1 MNSPRP
7 QIIPDIVSRHAE
19 EAAFLWLLRDAALT
33 APHYDLPDLIALDER
48 IESQLDG
55 VRVAAE
61 PGWALVEEA
70 LAIGEPGEVFTAGVL
85 ALERGDVERLAAVIN
100 VAGSVPETRRGFVS
114 ALGWVERRKLAGTVR
129 DMLTHGSPFMRML
142 GIAACAVHRADPG
155 PALEDGV
162 IDPNPGLRARALRTA
177 GMLKRLDLRSAVA
190 RAYGD
195 DDETCRFWAA
205 WSGAM
210 MKEPTAI
217 AKLRAFARPGSPY
230 ASRAF
235 EVALRAMD
243 PTAAVEW
250 LKAIGKHKE
259 LRRLLIIGSGIVGN
273 PVSVHWLIRQMTD
286 PEHARVAAEAV
297 AMITGLDIAEE
308 DLEGEWPEGFEAGP
322 SEEPEDE
329 DVEMD
334 PDEDLPWPEPA
345 AVDAWWDANKA
356 RFKSGQR
363 YLLGVPIAPGPLKQV
378 LRTGTQRQRY
388 SAAMELAL
396 TAPDAP
402 LFETRAPGKRQQ
414 ALLAGG

>member
-1 MNSPRP
+1 M
-7 QIIPDIVSRHAE
+7 QQHAE
-19 EAAFLWLLRDAALT
+19 EAAFLWLQRDAAVR
-33 APHYDLPDLIALDER
+33 APHNNLQDLANHDDRVEAHIDGLRLANDSGWEIAVN
-48 IESQLDG
+48 QLQQFQ
-55 VRVAAE
+55 
-61 PGWALVEEA
+61 
-70 LAIGEPGEVFTAGVL
+70 EPGEAFAAAVL
-85 ALERGDVERLAAVIN
+85 ALESGNADRLAAVIN
-100 VAGSVPETRRGFVS
+100 VAQAVPETVRGLVS
-114 ALGWVERRKLAGTVR
+114 SLGWVERKELAGIVR

-155 PALEDGV
+155 KALADGV
-162 IDPNPGLRARALRTA
+162 GVPDPGLRARALRTA
-177 GMLKRLDLRSAVA
+177 GMLKRVDLLPALA

-195 DDETCRFWAA
+195 EDEDCRFWAC

-210 MKEPTAI
+210 MKDAAGGT
-217 AKLRAFARPGSPY
+217 KLRAFARPGSPY
-230 ASRAF
+230 AARAF

-250 LKAIGKHKE
+250 LKAIGKHAE
-259 LRRLLIIGSGIVGN
+259 LRRLLIIGSGVVGN
-273 PVSVHWLIRQMTD
+273 PVSVPWLVRQMVV

-297 AMITGLDIAEE
+297 AMITGVDIVEA
-308 DLEGEWPEGFEAGP
+308 DLEGEWPDGFEAGP
-322 SEEPEDE
+322 SEDPEDE

-345 AVDAWWDANKA
+345 AVDAWWDANKG

-388 SAAMELAL
+388 SAAMEIAL
-396 TAPDAP
+396 SAPDAP

-414 ALLAGG
+414 ALLAKG

>member
-1 MNSPRP
+1 MPILDS
-7 QIIPDIVSRHAE
+7 IVSQHAE
-19 EAAFLWLLRDAALT
+19 EAAFLWIQRDLAVRAA
-33 APHYDLPDLIALDER
+33 HYDLKDLAHHDGR
-48 IESQLDG
+48 IEAHFSGL
-55 VRVAAE
+55 RAAGDA
-61 PGWALVEEA
+61 GWALSADLLEKDREA
-70 LAIGEPGEVFTAGVL
+70 GEVFAAGVL
-85 ALERGDVERLAAVIN
+85 SLESGNADRLAAVVN
-100 VAGSVPETRRGFVS
+100 VAEAVPETVRGLVS
-114 ALGWVERRKLAGTVR
+114 ALGWVERKALAGTVR

-155 PALEDGV
+155 AALEAGV
-162 IDPNPGLRARALRTA
+162 ADPDVRLRARSLRTA
-177 GMLKRLDLRSAVA
+177 GTLKRFDLLPAIA
-190 RAYGD
+190 RGYGD
-195 DDETCRFWAA
+195 DDEDCRFWAA
-205 WSGAM
+205 WAGAM
-210 MKEPTAI
+210 IKDANAI
-217 AKLRAFARPGSPY
+217 ARLRAFARPGSPY
-230 ASRAF
+230 AARAF

-259 LRRLLIIGSGIVGN
+259 LRRLLIIGSGVVGN
-273 PVSVHWLIRQMTD
+273 PVSVSWLIRQMTT

-297 AMITGLDIAEE
+297 AMITGVDIAEE
-308 DLEGEWPEGFEAGP
+308 DLEGEWPEGFKAGP
-322 SEEPEDE
+322 SEDPEDE

-345 AVDAWWDANKA
+345 AVDAWWDANKS

-378 LRTGTQRQRY
+378 LRSGSQRQRY

-414 ALLAGG
+414 ALLAGK

>member
-1 MNSPRP
+1 MADP
-7 QIIPDIVSRHAE
+7 IIENVVAQHAE
-19 EAAFLWLLRDAALT
+19 EAAILWILRDYAVR
-33 APHYDLPDLIALDER
+33 APHYDLGDIAELEDRVESHLEGLR
-48 IESQLDG
+48 IAGDAGWELLAESLTHN
-55 VRVAAE
+55 
-61 PGWALVEEA
+61 
-70 LAIGEPGEVFTAGVL
+70 EPGEVFAAGVM
-85 ALERGDVERLAAVIN
+85 ALDAGDPGRLATVIN
-100 VAGSVPETRRGFVS
+100 AAEAVPESARGLVS
-114 ALGWVERRKLAGTVR
+114 ALGWVERKRLAGIVR
-129 DMLTHGSPFMRML
+129 DMLTHGAPFMRML

-155 PALEDGV
+155 QALVDGV
-162 IDPNPGLRARALRTA
+162 GDPDHLLRARALRSA
-177 GMLKRLDLRSAVA
+177 GMLKRVDLLPAVA

-195 DDETCRFWAA
+195 EDESCRFWAA

-210 MKEPTAI
+210 MKDANAI
-217 AKLRAFARPGSPY
+217 ARLRAFARPGSPY
-230 ASRAF
+230 AARAF

-250 LKAIGKHKE
+250 LKAIGKHQE

-297 AMITGLDIAEE
+297 AMITGVDIAEA

-322 SEEPEDE
+322 SEDPEDE

-345 AVDAWWDANKA
+345 AVDAWWDANKG

-363 YLLGVPIAPGPLKQV
+363 YLLGVPVAPKPLQQV

-388 SAAMELAL
+388 SAAMEIAL
-396 TAPDAP
+396 SAPDAP

-414 ALLAGG
+414 AMLAGS

>member
-1 MNSPRP
+1 MVG
-7 QIIPDIVSRHAE
+7 QFIEEVVSQHAE
-19 EAAFLWLLRDAALT
+19 ETAILWIHRDSAVH
-33 APHYDLPDLIALDER
+33 APHYGLPDLVELEER
-48 IESQLDG
+48 IEAHLEGLRIAGD
-55 VRVAAE
+55 A
-61 PGWALVEEA
+61 GWGQVA
-70 LAIGEPGEVFTAGVL
+70 LALKHGEPGEVFAAGML
-85 ALERGDVERLAAVIN
+85 ALESG
-100 VAGSVPETRRGFVS
+100 VPEKLAMVFDVAAASPEAARGLVS
-114 ALGWVERRKLAGTVR
+114 ALGWVERKRLAGIVR
-129 DMLTHGSPFMRML
+129 DMLTRGAPLMRTL

-155 PALEDGV
+155 QALVEGV
-162 IDPNPGLRARALRTA
+162 VDPDPGLRARSLRTA
-177 GMLKRLDLRSAVA
+177 GMLKRLDLLPSVA

-195 DDETCRFWAA
+195 EDEACRFWAA

-210 MKEPTAI
+210 MKDANAI
-217 AKLRAFARPGSPY
+217 ARLRAFARPGSPY
-230 ASRAF
+230 AARAF

-250 LKAIGKHKE
+250 LKTIGKHAE

-297 AMITGLDIAEE
+297 AMITGVDIVEA

-322 SEEPEDE
+322 SDDPEDE

-363 YLLGVPIAPGPLKQV
+363 YLLGVPVAPGPLQQV

-388 SAAMELAL
+388 SAAMEIAL
-396 TAPDAP
+396 SAPEAP

-414 ALLAGG
+414 ALLARG

>member
-1 MNSPRP
+1 MGSHFVPVVVT
-7 QIIPDIVSRHAE
+7 QHVE
-19 EAAFLWLLRDAALT
+19 EAAFLWLQRDSAVH
-33 APHYDLPDLIALDER
+33 APHYDLRDLADHEER
-48 IESQLDG
+48 IEGHIDGLRIAADAGWQL
-55 VRVAAE
+55 VAE
-61 PGWALVEEA
+61 QLQQFQ
-70 LAIGEPGEVFTAGVL
+70 EPGEVFTAGVL
-85 ALERGDVERLAAVIN
+85 ALESGDVERLAAVIN

-114 ALGWVERRKLAGTVR
+114 ALGWVERRELAGTVR

-155 PALEDGV
+155 PALEDGAV
-162 IDPNPGLRARALRTA
+162 DPNPGLRARSLRTA
-177 GMLKRLDLRSAVA
+177 GMLKRLDMLPAVA
-190 RAYGD
+190 HAYS
-195 DDETCRFWAA
+195 DEDEDCRFWAA

-210 MKEPTAI
+210 LKDPNAI
-217 AKLRAFARPGSPY
+217 ARLRAFARPGSPY
-230 ASRAF
+230 AARAF

-273 PVSVHWLIRQMTD
+273 PVSVHWLIRQMTS
-286 PEHARVAAEAV
+286 PEHARAAAEAV

-308 DLEGEWPEGFEAGP
+308 DLEGEQPEGFTAGP
-322 SEEPEDE
+322 SEDPEDE

-345 AVDAWWDANKA
+345 AVDAWWDANKG

-363 YLLGVPIAPGPLKQV
+363 YLLGVPVAPKPLQQV

-388 SAAMELAL
+388 SAAMEIAL
-396 TAPDAP
+396 SAPDAP